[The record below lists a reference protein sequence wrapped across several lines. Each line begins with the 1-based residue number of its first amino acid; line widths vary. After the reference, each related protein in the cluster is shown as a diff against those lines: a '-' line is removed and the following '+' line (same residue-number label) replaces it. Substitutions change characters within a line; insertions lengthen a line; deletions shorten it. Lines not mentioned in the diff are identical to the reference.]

1 MVKKM
6 RNETDVSVVMPV
18 YKVEKYIEESVKSIC
33 EQNFFGE
40 YELILVDD
48 GSPDLSIYKAEAV
61 IKRYPKMNYRVVH
74 KENGGLPSA
83 RNYGLNFIAGKYV
96 CFIDSDDIIEE
107 HHIQK
112 LFDLCEEHELIASY
126 ADFELTKE
134 SNRNGKDF
142 NDEGY
147 EIIKRKELL
156 NGFLTRE
163 LKIHC
168 CSILFNTSY
177 LHECELCFNEKLKY
191 GEDIEFMWRLFPKL
205 SKIGHV
211 KVKTYKYLQRPN
223 SIMTSQSNDKIVILC
238 NEFRKVVDYNLNHYP
253 EDKRIFEMLMGKA
266 QLAFIKTA
274 AETSKYDVFTSLLTL
289 LNYKDNIILLNQI
302 DSKKIRVLSWILL
315 QNPMIFYII
324 VNIARKVKKI

>member
-1 MVKKM
+1 M
-6 RNETDVSVVMPV
+6 
-18 YKVEKYIEESVKSIC
+18 
-33 EQNFFGE
+33 
-40 YELILVDD
+40 
-48 GSPDLSIYKAEAV
+48 
-61 IKRYPKMNYRVVH
+61 
-74 KENGGLPSA
+74 
-83 RNYGLNFIAGKYV
+83 
-96 CFIDSDDIIEE
+96 
-107 HHIQK
+107 
-112 LFDLCEEHELIASY
+112 
-126 ADFELTKE
+126 
-134 SNRNGKDF
+134 
-142 NDEGY
+142 
-147 EIIKRKELL
+147 
-156 NGFLTRE
+156 
-163 LKIHC
+163 
-168 CSILFNTSY
+168 
-177 LHECELCFNEKLKY
+177 LCFNEKLKY